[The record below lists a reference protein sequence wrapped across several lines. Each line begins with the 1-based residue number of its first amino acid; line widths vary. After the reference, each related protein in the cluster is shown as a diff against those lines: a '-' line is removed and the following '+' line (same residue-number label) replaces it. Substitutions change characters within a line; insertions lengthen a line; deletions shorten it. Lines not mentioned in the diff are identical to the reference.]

1 MNTFNRNKSGRFTGT
16 RHNTRSLVV
25 GGKKY
30 RKLEEEGLKRGTG
43 KPVVETVKLS
53 DGKTTVT
60 CKPDRVSFWVDRFP
74 KLKKAA

>member
-1 MNTFNRNKSGRFTGT
+1 MTTLNRNKSGRFTGG
-16 RHNTRSLVV
+16 RINTRTLVV

-60 CKPDRVSFWVDRFP
+60 CKPDMVSFWTERYP
-74 KLKKAA
+74 NLKKAA